1 MNISHKKINMLVACL
16 ALSLLSHILFLYILR
31 MFGTYTFV
39 APVNHTQA
47 VMVDLAKL
55 RENSAPAEPQKPR
68 EASDEGKSPQEKP
81 GEKRHGAQE
90 EKADSPAPTAGP
102 TEHVKLKPA
111 DSPHPKKQQI
121 DTPAESSQPAS
132 APVPAA
138 ARKAA
143 TAPVIAP
150 PLRTAGE
157 FLASKNE
164 KLTYA
169 ISLLGLPVGNAELE
183 AKNENGEVR
192 ITLRIKSNSAISSV
206 YPVDDV
212 VETRHIAGNFLIT
225 KIKQQEGSFKSD
237 IGFTL
242 FLRDKSVFW
251 IDLLKKRSIKES
263 IPTSDVLDTLSGFY
277 YLRNRALQAGT
288 TEMLH
293 IYDSEVYADVPVE
306 VLRREKMRLPNL
318 KEVNTV
324 VVRPL
329 QQTAG
334 IFRRTGEILIWMTD
348 DANKVPVRIVT
359 SIALGRV
366 TADLVS
372 AETTPVEEKAK
383 EK

>member
-1 MNISHKKINMLVACL
+1 MNISHKKINILASCL

-55 RENSAPAEPQKPR
+55 RENSAPLDPQKPR
-68 EASDEGKSPQEKP
+68 EASDAGKSPLEEP

-90 EKADSPAPTAGP
+90 KKADSPAAAAGP
-102 TEHVKLKPA
+102 VEPATLKPV
-111 DSPHPKKQQI
+111 DSIPPKRQKI
-121 DTPAESSQPAS
+121 DTPAASSQPAT
-132 APVPAA
+132 APLPGA

-192 ITLRIKSNSAISSV
+192 ITLRVKSNTAISSL

-251 IDLLKKRSIKES
+251 IDLLKRRSVKES

-277 YLRNRALQAGT
+277 YLRNRALQVGT
-288 TEMLH
+288 PEMLH

-306 VLRREKMRLPNL
+306 VLRREKVRLPNL
-318 KEVNTV
+318 KEVKTV

-359 SIALGRV
+359 SIALGKV

-372 AETTPVEEKAK
+372 AETTPVEEKAT

>member
-1 MNISHKKINMLVACL
+1 MNIPHKKINILASCL
-16 ALSLLSHILFLYILR
+16 ALSLLSHILFLYTLR

-55 RENSAPAEPQKPR
+55 RENSAPVDPQKPR
-68 EASDEGKSPQEKP
+68 EASDEGKGPQEEP
-81 GEKRHGAQE
+81 GEKRHGAQAG
-90 EKADSPAPTAGP
+90 KADSPAPTAGP

-111 DSPHPKKQQI
+111 DSVPPKKQKI
-121 DTPAESSQPAS
+121 DTPAESSQPVS
-132 APVPAA
+132 APLPGA

-143 TAPVIAP
+143 TAPAIAP

-192 ITLRIKSNSAISSV
+192 ITLRIKSNTAISSL

-251 IDLLKKRSIKES
+251 IDLLKKRSVKES

-277 YLRNRALQAGT
+277 YLRNRALQVGT

-359 SIALGRV
+359 SIALGKV

-372 AETTPVEEKAK
+372 AETTPVDEKAK

>member
-1 MNISHKKINMLVACL
+1 MNIPHKKINILVSCL
-16 ALSLLSHILFLYILR
+16 ALSLVSHILFLYVLR
-31 MFGTYTFV
+31 MFGTYNFV
-39 APVNHTQA
+39 APVNSIQA
-47 VMVDLAKL
+47 VMVDLAKP
-55 RENSAPAEPQKPR
+55 RENSAPVDPPKAR
-68 EASDEGKSPQEKP
+68 EASYEAKSHQEVP
-81 GEKRHGAQE
+81 GAKSRVARE
-90 EKADSPAPTAGP
+90 EKTASPVPTTAQA
-102 TEHVKLKPA
+102 EHAKLKPA
-111 DSPHPKKQQI
+111 DSAPPKKQKD
-121 DTPAESSQPAS
+121 DTPAESPKPAN
-132 APVPAA
+132 APSPVASP
-138 ARKAA
+138 KAA
-143 TAPVIAP
+143 PAPVIAP

-157 FLASKNE
+157 FMASKNE

-183 AKNENGEVR
+183 AKNENGEIR
-192 ITLRIKSNSAISSV
+192 ITLRIKSNTAISSV

-251 IDLLKKRSIKES
+251 IDLLKRRSIKEPL
-263 IPTSDVLDTLSGFY
+263 PTSDVLDTLSGFY
-277 YLRNRALQAGT
+277 YLRNRALKAGT

-293 IYDSEVYADVPVE
+293 IYDSETYADVPVE
-306 VLRREKMRLPNL
+306 VLRREKIRLPNL